1 MFARRIRCRRL
12 WWLGGVREAA
22 GPLRGLRT
30 RALELSKEGSEVELG
45 NVELCKYLQAS
56 LLGIHIPTETS
67 NGSTRE
73 KDQCWSSDF
82 EWDLTSSFS

>member
-1 MFARRIRCRRL
+1 M
-12 WWLGGVREAA
+12 REAA

-45 NVELCKYLQAS
+45 NVELCKYFQAS

-67 NGSTRE
+67 NGKNQIGLKARQE
-73 KDQCWSSDF
+73 RPLFLLGQKVN
-82 EWDLTSSFS
+82 